1 MEDAPM
7 FEILME
13 RKSKFI
19 LSLIL
24 LFSVSSSLF
33 AQKTV
38 DFYATVTSSSD
49 TNTIK
54 MTTDLYFTQFQ
65 GLDGYLVSDKRDTAF
80 GDVVNPG
87 CDIAFYAEI
96 QESDGGWS
104 CTLNAIGSK
113 GQHISETRTYAS
125 YYKILL
131 DAKSSLENLLN
142 NVASGVSST
151 TDSVQA
157 ESNEPYTEAT
167 LETLAGTWT
176 GEALVDKV
184 IILRGGNGF
193 VIFKNGASMNV
204 AVTIKGS
211 NVTVVQKGRSNASFH
226 PEINRE
232 LALKTAT
239 DAAPIKWT
247 LTTMS
252 AVSMKGTK
260 STLVEDSESSS
271 GVKTATLDVEW
282 TKQQ

>member
-1 MEDAPM
+1 M
-7 FEILME
+7 FEIFMK
-13 RKSKFI
+13 RKTKLI

-24 LFSVSSSLF
+24 LCSVSSALF

-38 DFYATVTSSSD
+38 DFYATVTDSSD

-65 GLDGYLVSDKRDTAF
+65 GLDGYIVSDRRDTPY
-80 GDVVNPG
+80 GEIQNPG

-96 QESDGGWS
+96 QESDSGWS
-104 CTLNAIGSK
+104 CTLNAINSK

-142 NVASGVSST
+142 NVASGATST
-151 TDSVQA
+151 ASTEQA
-157 ESNEPYTEAT
+157 DPSQPYTEAT

-204 AVTIKGS
+204 SVSIKGS
-211 NVTVVQKGRSNASFH
+211 NVTIVQKGRSNASFY
-226 PEINRE
+226 PEISRE
-232 LALKTAT
+232 LAVKVAGE
-239 DAAPIKWT
+239 AEPIKWT

-260 STLVEDSESSS
+260 STLVEDANS
-271 GVKTATLDVEW
+271 GNGVSKSTISVEW